1 MKRDGT
7 TRYDREILNAHFGGL
22 VLNEMQEMSQV
33 TDSQVKKKKK
43 KKGFINVIPSVGQ
56 VRCRPFRRPRQRGI
70 RVRGYRFEK
79 TVRLFPGGG
88 KKGGR
93 EGKRSGE
100 IQERRSKRAD
110 RGEAHVKFYSIPL
123 SPRERNPI

>member
-33 TDSQVKKKKK
+33 TDSQVKKK

-88 KKGGR
+88 KEGGR
-93 EGKRSGE
+93 EGKRE
-100 IQERRSKRAD
+100 ERRNSRTKVETSRPR
-110 RGEAHVKFYSIPL
+110 RGA
-123 SPRERNPI
+123 REILLHPSVSA